1 MIGDVGPEWVRRAP
15 GSTVDPGRPR
25 APGRGP
31 SPCVMVGAS
40 GARATAS
47 GYARFSAWRRAT
59 YAAAWER
66 RSMPS
71 FESRLET

>member
-1 MIGDVGPEWVRRAP
+1 MGRSAPGTDGGPEV
-15 GSTVDPGRPR
+15 SYGR
-25 APGRGP
+25 RGP
-31 SPCVMVGAS
+31 SPCVMGRWA
-40 GARATAS
+40 GG